1 MQDYFTSILRYAY
14 HNDISI
20 KPDEAK
26 VLLKE
31 ARALSKE
38 RGYNV
43 FNVTKKCMTGID
55 AAEEL
60 ANCGSSSSD
69 SSSSCGRATVSS
81 KDSRD
86 LKRLLTTIFHNDI
99 LEAVFNAEKA

>member
-26 VLLKE
+26 ALLKE

-60 ANCGSSSSD
+60 ANGGSD
-69 SSSSCGRATVSS
+69 ISSSCGRAAISS
-81 KDSRD
+81 KDLRD

>member
-60 ANCGSSSSD
+60 ANGGSD
-69 SSSSCGRATVSS
+69 RAAISS
-81 KDSRD
+81 KD

>member
-26 VLLKE
+26 ALLKE

-60 ANCGSSSSD
+60 ANGGSD
-69 SSSSCGRATVSS
+69 SSISSSRAAVSS
-81 KDSRD
+81 KDLRD

>member
-20 KPDEAK
+20 NPDEAK

-60 ANCGSSSSD
+60 ANCGSD
-69 SSSSCGRATVSS
+69 SSSSSGRAAISS
-81 KDSRD
+81 KD
-86 LKRLLTTIFHNDI
+86 LKRLLTTVFHNDI

>member
-38 RGYNV
+38 LGYNV

-60 ANCGSSSSD
+60 ANGGSDISSN
-69 SSSSCGRATVSS
+69 SSRAAVSS
-81 KDSRD
+81 RNLRD

>member
-26 VLLKE
+26 ALLKE

-55 AAEEL
+55 VAEEL
-60 ANCGSSSSD
+60 ANCGPD
-69 SSSSCGRATVSS
+69 SSSSCGRAAVPS
-81 KDSRD
+81 KDLRD
-86 LKRLLTTIFHNDI
+86 LKRLLTTIFHNDV

>member
-1 MQDYFTSILRYAY
+1 MQDYLQDYFTSILRYAY

-60 ANCGSSSSD
+60 ANCGSD
-69 SSSSCGRATVSS
+69 SSSSSGRAAISS
-81 KDSRD
+81 KD

>member
-60 ANCGSSSSD
+60 ANCGSD
-69 SSSSCGRATVSS
+69 SSSSSGRAAISS
-81 KDSRD
+81 RNLRD

>member
-20 KPDEAK
+20 NPDEAK
-26 VLLKE
+26 ALLKE

-43 FNVTKKCMTGID
+43 FNVTKKCMMGID

-60 ANCGSSSSD
+60 ANGGSD
-69 SSSSCGRATVSS
+69 SSSSCGRAAISS
-81 KDSRD
+81 KDLRD
-86 LKRLLTTIFHNDI
+86 LKRLLTTIFHNDV

>member
-60 ANCGSSSSD
+60 ANCGSD
-69 SSSSCGRATVSS
+69 SSSSCGRAAVSS
-81 KDSRD
+81 KELRY